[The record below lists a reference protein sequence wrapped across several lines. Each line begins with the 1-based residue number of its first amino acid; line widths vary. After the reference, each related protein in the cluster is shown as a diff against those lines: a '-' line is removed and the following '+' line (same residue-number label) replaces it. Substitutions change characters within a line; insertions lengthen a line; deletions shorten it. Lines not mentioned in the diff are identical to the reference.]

1 MLRIVT
7 DGSADIPL
15 EWQKEFDIQVVP
27 ANILFGDK
35 TYIQGVDL
43 DNEGFYRLVDETH
56 KIPKTAQPTPHQFA
70 EFYKKLVNPG
80 DTILSIHVTSKLS
93 GTFNSA
99 RMVADELADQIKI
112 TVFNSLSGSA
122 GIALLCREARL
133 LERAGKSTEE
143 IVKRLEYLRSKT
155 GIVLTLDTLEYA
167 RLSGRVGAL
176 QAALAS
182 VLSVKPIAIVI
193 DGEVHITERVR
204 TRRASMERVLEIVK
218 EKVGDQAVNM
228 AVMHARDPQAGAIL
242 MERAR
247 ETFKIQSII
256 LTDLSIS
263 VAANLGPGAVG
274 IAFCPVE

>member
-70 EFYKKLVNPG
+70 EFYKKLVKPG
-80 DTILSIHVTSKLS
+80 DTILSINVTSKLS

-99 RMVADELADQIKI
+99 GIAAGELADQIKI
-112 TVFNSLSGSA
+112 TVFDSLSGSA

-143 IVKRLEYLRSKT
+143 IVKLLEYLRSKT

-176 QAALAS
+176 QAALTS
-182 VLSVKPIAIVI
+182 VLNVKPIAVVT
-193 DGEVHITERVR
+193 DGVVNITERVR

-228 AVMHARDPQAGAIL
+228 AVIHARDPQAGAML

-247 ETFKIQSII
+247 EIFNIQSII

-263 VAANLGPGAVG
+263 VAANLGPGTVG

>member
-80 DTILSIHVTSKLS
+80 DSILSINVTGKLS

-99 RMVADELADQIKI
+99 RIAAEELADQIKI
-112 TVFNSLSGSA
+112 TVFDSLSGSA

-176 QAALAS
+176 QAALTS
-182 VLSVKPIAIVI
+182 VLNVKPIAIVT
-193 DGEVHITERVR
+193 DGVVNITERVR

-228 AVMHARDPQAGAIL
+228 AVIHARDPQAGAL
-242 MERAR
+242 LLERAR
-247 ETFKIQSII
+247 EMFNIQNII

-263 VAANLGPGAVG
+263 VAANLGPGTVG

>member
-56 KIPKTAQPTPHQFA
+56 NIPKTGQPTPHQFA
-70 EFYKKLVNPG
+70 EFYKKSVNPG
-80 DTILSIHVTSKLS
+80 DTILSILVTSKLS

-99 RMVADELADQIKI
+99 GIAADELADQIKI
-112 TVFNSLSGSA
+112 TVFDSLSGSA

-143 IVKRLEYLRSKT
+143 IVKRLEQLRSKT

-167 RLSGRVGAL
+167 RLSGRVGTL

-193 DGEVHITERVR
+193 DGEVQITERVR

-228 AVMHARDPQAGAIL
+228 AVIHARDPQAGAIL

-247 ETFKIQSII
+247 EIFNIQSII

-263 VAANLGPGAVG
+263 VAANLGPGTVG

>member
-56 KIPKTAQPTPHQFA
+56 KIPTTGQPTPNQFA
-70 EFYKKLVNPG
+70 EFYKKSVNPG
-80 DTILSIHVTSKLS
+80 DTILSILVTSKLS

-99 RMVADELADQIKI
+99 RMAADELADRIKI
-112 TVFNSLSGSA
+112 TVFDSLSGSA

-228 AVMHARDPQAGAIL
+228 AVIHARDPQAGAIL

-263 VAANLGPGAVG
+263 VAANLGPGTVG

>member
-70 EFYKKLVNPG
+70 EFFKKLVKPG
-80 DTILSIHVTSKLS
+80 DSILSINVTSKLS

-99 RMVADELADQIKI
+99 GIAAGELADQIKI
-112 TVFNSLSGSA
+112 TVFDSLSGSA

-176 QAALAS
+176 QAALTS
-182 VLSVKPIAIVI
+182 VLNVKPIAIVT
-193 DGEVHITERVR
+193 DGVVNITERVR

-228 AVMHARDPQAGAIL
+228 AVIHARDPQTGAL
-242 MERAR
+242 LLERAR
-247 ETFKIQSII
+247 EIFNIQNII

-263 VAANLGPGAVG
+263 VAANLGPGTVG